1 MTKTEFMEVL
11 QRTLAGSLGSGTVS
25 GHMRYYQDYFDS
37 QLAMGKD
44 EMQITAELGDPR
56 LLAKTIIEA
65 AKREGMGGGTPEYDE
80 VYEDGTADP
89 KGNGRVKAYRMPVW
103 LVAVLVFMVCHCGNG
118 DFRGDGASPGAAS
131 RIGGSFGGTAGA
143 EPLILGI

>member
-65 AKREGMGGGTPEYDE
+65 AKREGIGGGTPEYDE
-80 VYEDGTADP
+80 VYEDGTAEP

-103 LVAVLVFMVCHCGNG
+103 LVAVLVFMVLFVIVGMVT
-118 DFRGDGASPGAAS
+118 SVV
-131 RIGGSFGGTAGA
+131 TALLPVLLPVLA
-143 EPLILGI
+143 VLLVVRLVRNR

>member
-11 QRTLAGSLGSGTVS
+11 QRTLAGSLGSSTVN

-80 VYEDGTADP
+80 VYEDGTAEP
-89 KGNGRVKAYRMPVW
+89 KENGRVKAYRMPVW
-103 LVAVLVFMVCHCGNG
+103 LVAVLVFMVLFVIVGMVT
-118 DFRGDGASPGAAS
+118 SVV
-131 RIGGSFGGTAGA
+131 TALL
-143 EPLILGI
+143 PVLLPVLVVLLVVRLVQRR

>member
-65 AKREGMGGGTPEYDE
+65 AKREGMGGGTPEYDY
-80 VYEDGTADP
+80 VYVDGTGDP
-89 KGNGRVKAYRMPVW
+89 NGNGRVKAYRMPVW
-103 LVAVLVFMVCHCGNG
+103 LVAVLVFMVLFVIVGMVT
-118 DFRGDGASPGAAS
+118 SVV
-131 RIGGSFGGTAGA
+131 TALLPVLLPVLA
-143 EPLILGI
+143 VLLVVRLVRNR

>member
-1 MTKTEFMEVL
+1 
-11 QRTLAGSLGSGTVS
+11 
-25 GHMRYYQDYFDS
+25 
-37 QLAMGKD
+37 MGKD

-80 VYEDGTADP
+80 VYEDGTAEP

-103 LVAVLVFMVCHCGNG
+103 LVAVLVFMVLFVIVGMVT
-118 DFRGDGASPGAAS
+118 SVV
-131 RIGGSFGGTAGA
+131 TALLPVLLPVLA
-143 EPLILGI
+143 VLLVVRLVRNR